1 MDRRVLDHLR
11 IKLQWAGLAIL
22 DRAAGSPLVRW
33 TWSSFGGQT
42 YRDVLSEHRP
52 ADRETVHEMMSGRYL
67 LAAKLVDT
75 QGLSPFAT
83 QTGNPGW
90 QDELQSFSWL
100 RHFRDSRDPGERRF
114 ARMLVLD
121 WIGRY
126 RKFDRSIWQVRLTAQ
141 RVLNWLRHF
150 TLLTDEASPE
160 QVQTIAQ
167 ALGAQVQSLRLRWQ
181 LAREPED
188 RILAATALL
197 GAALCDGSS
206 TETAEARLRALE
218 RLLKAQLCEDGL
230 HLSRNCA
237 LQVLLLNDL
246 VSVRQALAQRQ
257 SMDHGELGPLID
269 RMHKALASLT
279 LGTGEPAYFNGC
291 GQQQVDLVYALQ
303 AQGAAQPTRVGTL
316 GGYGIVSDGNA
327 RVIADSGVVPPIAFS
342 GSAHAGALSFEFSH
356 GNELVVGNCG
366 PAPAELAQNALLF
379 RQGSAHSAPAI
390 NFLSAARV
398 IRRGMLKGRLAGD
411 GRPDVSVETEDL
423 AIHLKTDAFRK
434 RTGYSLERSITLIAA
449 GDTLVGQDR
458 FIQHKAPRGRQ
469 RPGVAA
475 LRFHLGPGAKVVRE
489 EKDDIFQI
497 ELASGARWSFLWEGG
512 TASLDDSVRQSAYFG
527 FYRTKQIVVERELA
541 DGMEMAWILTR
552 QS

>member
-1 MDRRVLDHLR
+1 MLDHLR
-11 IKLQWAGLAIL
+11 IRFQWTGLAIL
-22 DRAAGSPLVRW
+22 DRAATSPLVRW
-33 TWSSFGGQT
+33 TWSSFGGQA
-42 YRDVLSEHRP
+42 YRDALSDYRP

-83 QTGNPGW
+83 QASNAGW

-100 RHFRDSRDPGERRF
+100 RHFRDTRDSGERRF

-126 RKFDRSIWQVRLTAQ
+126 RKFDRSTWQVRLTAQ
-141 RVLNWLRHF
+141 RVLNWLRHY
-150 TLLTDEASPE
+150 TLLTDEATPE
-160 QVQTIAQ
+160 QVQTISQ
-167 ALGAQVQSLRLRWQ
+167 AIGSQVQSLRLRAR

-206 TETAEARLRALE
+206 AETTTSRLRTLE
-218 RLLKAQLCEDGL
+218 RQLKAQLDGDGL

-246 VSVRQALAQRQ
+246 VSVRRAIAQSQ
-257 SMDHGELGPLID
+257 STDRGELGPLID
-269 RMHKALASLT
+269 RMHQALASLT
-279 LGTGEPAYFNGC
+279 LGTGEPGYFNGC

-303 AQGAAQPTRVGTL
+303 AQGAAQSVRVGTL
-316 GGYGIVSDGNA
+316 GGYGFVSDANA
-327 RVIADSGVVPPIAFS
+327 RVIADSGIVPPIAFAA
-342 GSAHAGALSFEFSH
+342 SAHAGALSFEFSH

-366 PAPAELAQNALLF
+366 PAPVELQQNAVLF
-379 RQGSAHSAPAI
+379 RHGSAHSAPAL
-390 NFLSAARV
+390 NFLSAAKV
-398 IRRGMLKGRLAGD
+398 IRRGVLKGRLTGD
-411 GRPDVSVETEDL
+411 GKPSVSVEPDDL
-423 AIHLKTDAFRK
+423 AIHLKSDAFRK
-434 RTGYSLERSITLIAA
+434 RTGYSVERSITLIAA
-449 GDTLVGQDR
+449 GDTLVGQDH
-458 FIQHKAPRGRQ
+458 FTQHGKKKRRRRKPD
-469 RPGVAA
+469 VAT

-489 EKDDIFQI
+489 EEEDIFMI

-527 FYRTKQIVVERELA
+527 FYRTKQIIVERELA